1 MLVQDIVIYCQGA
14 IATTMT
20 QPLDVLKTR
29 AMNAKPGEFNGAL
42 DLIRF
47 TARGGLMSFY
57 KVNNQHSD
65 IIDMRKLILYLSG
78 IYSSICEIRTSNHI
92 DICIF

>member
-1 MLVQDIVIYCQGA
+1 
-14 IATTMT
+14 MT

-29 AMNAKPGEFNGAL
+29 AMNAKPGEFSGAL

-57 KVNNQHSD
+57 KVNNNYNS
-65 IIDMRKLILYLSG
+65 
-78 IYSSICEIRTSNHI
+78 TFN
-92 DICIF
+92 